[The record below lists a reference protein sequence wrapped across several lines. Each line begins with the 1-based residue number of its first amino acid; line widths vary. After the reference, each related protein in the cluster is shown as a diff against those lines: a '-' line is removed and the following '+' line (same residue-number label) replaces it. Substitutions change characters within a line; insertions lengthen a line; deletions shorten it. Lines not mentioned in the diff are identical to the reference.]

1 VAAGRVKR
9 LTERIVLGTLI
20 SVAAFLVER
29 RLVKMLKRA
38 RQRVNTLTGQR
49 FRSTSMNISSVSVP
63 PTAPSV
69 AGTHV
74 ST

>member
-9 LTERIVLGTLI
+9 LTERIVLGTLM

-38 RQRVNTLTGQR
+38 R
-49 FRSTSMNISSVSVP
+49 
-63 PTAPSV
+63 
-69 AGTHV
+69 
-74 ST
+74 